1 MPTCCQYAP
10 NGQDWWCA
18 SPSSSAVASAFAE
31 VLADMQSDLS
41 SPDHVDIQVL
51 ENSMHEDI
59 RLLDNRLN
67 TLCNLDVVKNISEAE
82 QMVHELHVVV
92 IGMTVDLIARNAQF
106 KTDYRRA
113 LTNVGL
119 QCTDRVC
126 QTTLSILGTAL
137 GYVGWLEIIASALV
151 LLAYFRL
158 DPSQRLDLSQLTAIA
173 TDAPELPQFIRALSG
188 RAFMDEGELDELVRQ
203 ADERRAASERQEA
216 IAKAAR
222 SASNADVTIAAAGDS
237 LINGEAASP
246 SSQDDVAAN
255 AERDQGP
262 AGLGRH
268 TTVHFMPAEPGA
280 DTS

>member
-1 MPTCCQYAP
+1 
-10 NGQDWWCA
+10 
-18 SPSSSAVASAFAE
+18 
-31 VLADMQSDLS
+31 VLSDAQADLS
-41 SPDHVDIQVL
+41 SPDHKDIQLVD
-51 ENSMHEDI
+51 NSMYESI
-59 RLLDNRLN
+59 RLLDNRLM
-67 TLCNLDVVKNISEAE
+67 TLCNLDLLEHLSEAE
-82 QMVHELHVVV
+82 QMMHELHMVA
-92 IGMTVDLIARNAQF
+92 IGMTADLIARNAQF

-158 DPSQRLDLSQLTAIA
+158 DPSQRLELSQLTAIA

-188 RAFMDEGELDELVRQ
+188 KAFMDEGELDELVRH
-203 ADERRAASERQEA
+203 ADERRAASEQREA

-222 SASNADVTIAAAGDS
+222 SASNADVTIAAAGDG

-280 DTS
+280 DRS